1 MSNMALRTDFIPPD
15 DGPVTLEEFERL
27 HNFDGVQELL
37 EGIVVVL
44 PPPKQRHS
52 LLVKRVARI
61 LERHLPDSRIWIE
74 TGFAIGRHC
83 PQPDVAV
90 IHDGQTM
97 ERGWYAGAPAIAIE
111 IASKGNSPEELAFK
125 KELYLAN
132 GAREVWIVFDRT
144 RTVEVYG
151 PDGSGRTYR
160 ESFHSNE
167 AGGEMPLAELFNA

>member
-1 MSNMALRTDFIPPD
+1 MSALPRAR
-15 DGPVTLEEFERL
+15 PVTLEEFEQMPR
-27 HNFDGVQELL
+27 FDGIQELL
-37 EGIVVVL
+37 EGIVVEM

-52 LLVKRVARI
+52 LLVKRIARI
-61 LERHLPDSRIWIE
+61 LERRLPESRIWIE

-90 IHDGQTM
+90 IHDGQAM

-111 IASKGNSPEELAFK
+111 IASRGNSPEELAFK

-144 RTVEVYG
+144 RTVEVYD

-167 AGGEMPLAELFNA
+167 AGGEMPLAELFSE